1 MAAEW
6 KVESGRPADHEWT
19 FFEETHMKVKN
30 TNKPATRSFLG
41 TMLAVAWS
49 FIGLRRRKDFEQD
62 VGGLNPVYVLIAGLL
77 GTAMLIGTLLT
88 VVHLVVS

>member
-1 MAAEW
+1 MSTP
-6 KVESGRPADHEWT
+6 ESAP
-19 FFEETHMKVKN
+19 
-30 TNKPATRSFLG
+30 RSFAG

-62 VGGLNPVYVLIAGLL
+62 VGGLNPVYVLAAALL

-88 VVHLVVS
+88 IVRLVVK